1 MEVFTQFSSDLD
13 KSTKD
18 LLDHGHRLVE
28 LLKQPLY
35 NPMNLH
41 REIISLC
48 AANSR
53 MYMDVPVKELKQFQS
68 DMLDYIENAAPDL
81 VKKIDEEKVV
91 SDEMIEE
98 IKKYVEEFK
107 SR

>member
-1 MEVFTQFSSDLD
+1 
-13 KSTKD
+13 
-18 LLDHGHRLVE
+18 
-28 LLKQPLY
+28 
-35 NPMNLH
+35 
-41 REIISLC
+41 
-48 AANSR
+48 
-53 MYMDVPVKELKQFQS
+53 MDVPVKELKQFQS

>member
-1 MEVFTQFSSDLD
+1 
-13 KSTKD
+13 
-18 LLDHGHRLVE
+18 
-28 LLKQPLY
+28 
-35 NPMNLH
+35 MNLH

-81 VKKIDEEKVV
+81 VKKIDEEKAV